1 MCVSLNL
8 SIFLNG
14 HNEESKV
21 SLDIALSYAKNIL
34 TLRVISISQPLYDN
48 IRPRWFPEEAANL
61 TRWWIVNRVGPSV
74 DLVSIQENE
83 GKAMKRMYIE

>member
-8 SIFLNG
+8 SLFLNG
-14 HNEESKV
+14 YNEKSRV

-34 TLRVISISQPLYDN
+34 TLRVISISLPRYDS
-48 IRPRWFPEEAANL
+48 IGPRLFPEEDANL
-61 TRWWIVNRVGPSV
+61 TKWWIVNRVGPSV